1 MALHDP
7 QDDLQYDAAVDRL
20 TRERA
25 CSILAALKAG
35 HQETTAEMVTMASDY
50 LADDQAFAE
59 LIQSTAHGQNAFG
72 ELLQKLA
79 LEEGERQAREEL
91 AHAPRRRREQARLD
105 QFAPI
110 PI

>member
-7 QDDLQYDAAVDRL
+7 QDSLQYDAAVDRL
-20 TRERA
+20 TRQRA
-25 CSILAALKAG
+25 SAILAALKAD
-35 HQETTAEMVTMASDY
+35 HQEITANMVTMASDY

-59 LIQSTAHGQNAFG
+59 LIQSTARGQNAFG
-72 ELLQKLA
+72 ELLKKLA

-91 AHAPRRRREQARLD
+91 ADAPARRREQARLD